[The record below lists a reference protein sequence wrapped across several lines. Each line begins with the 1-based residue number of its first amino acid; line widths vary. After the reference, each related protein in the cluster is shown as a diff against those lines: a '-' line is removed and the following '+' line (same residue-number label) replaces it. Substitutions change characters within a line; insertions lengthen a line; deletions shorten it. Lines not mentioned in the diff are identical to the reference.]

1 MTNKEHESLKK
12 EIIKELKPFIEKEI
26 KNISKDMFTDE
37 QIKKITVK
45 TLTNLFKVLWNRKGT
60 WSDAI

>member
-1 MTNKEHESLKK
+1 MTNKEQESLKR

-26 KNISKDMFTDE
+26 KNISKDKFTDE
-37 QIKKITVK
+37 QIKKVTVR

>member
-26 KNISKDMFTDE
+26 KNISKDKFTDE

-45 TLTNLFKVLWNRKGT
+45 TLSNLFKVLWNRKGT
-60 WSDAI
+60 WSDAV

>member
-1 MTNKEHESLKK
+1 MTKKEEESFKK

-26 KNISKDMFTDE
+26 EKIVKGKFTE
-37 QIKKITVK
+37 EEVKKITVK

-60 WSDAI
+60 WSDAV

>member
-1 MTNKEHESLKK
+1 MTNKEQESLKR

-26 KNISKDMFTDE
+26 KNISKDKFTDE
-37 QIKKITVK
+37 QIKKVTVK
-45 TLTNLFKVLWNRKGT
+45 TLSNLFKVLWNRKGT

>member
-1 MTNKEHESLKK
+1 MTKKEEESFKK

-26 KNISKDMFTDE
+26 EKIVKGKFTEEDV
-37 QIKKITVK
+37 KKITVK

-60 WSDAI
+60 WSDAV

>member
-1 MTNKEHESLKK
+1 MSSKEESLKK

-26 KNISKDMFTDE
+26 KKVVKDSFSDD

-45 TLTNLFKVLWNRKGT
+45 TLSNLFRVLWNRKGT
-60 WSDAI
+60 WSDAV